1 MEKKA
6 IISIK
11 SSQDIDQDGISVVT
25 PGEFFIL
32 DKGFKAVY
40 KETELSGMEGTITT
54 LNIFDKSVE
63 LIREGSTTALM
74 NFEKGKENVSLY
86 NTPYGVLELRTKTLQ
101 LDILVDNN
109 GGKIVIEYEMSVQ
122 GQVPYK
128 TNLEIEIK

>member
-1 MEKKA
+1 MGNKA

-32 DKGFKAVY
+32 DKGFKTVY

-86 NTPYGVLELRTKTLQ
+86 NTPYGVLELRTKTSQ